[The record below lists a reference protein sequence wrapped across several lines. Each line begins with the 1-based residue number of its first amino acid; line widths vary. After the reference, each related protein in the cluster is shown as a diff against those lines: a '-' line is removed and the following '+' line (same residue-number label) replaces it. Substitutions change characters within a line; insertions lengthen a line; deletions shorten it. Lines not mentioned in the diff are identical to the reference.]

1 MEYIIT
7 IIGCIITILILT
19 YVFEFDIKKIK
30 KISENKELNE
40 IANRFPKN
48 EEICKSILKKINNEK
63 VKIKQNEDSKDKTS
77 LYIAITDTILIAD
90 IKDTY
95 TRIQTIAHECI
106 HSIQS
111 RKILLFNFYFTNIY
125 IIYFILSCILT
136 ITGVFKNYSLQLI
149 VLLIMGFLQ
158 YAIRSYL
165 ENDAMI
171 KARYLAKEYME
182 EYIKENPI
190 CNIEEVEKIYK
201 EYDEINK
208 IGIPAYNLLL
218 FRKCIIKVGIY
229 SVMAL
234 IMLLIK

>member
-7 IIGCIITILILT
+7 LIGCLITILILT

-77 LYIAITDTILIAD
+77 LYIAISNTILIAD

-136 ITGVFKNYSLQLI
+136 ITGVLKYYSLQLI
-149 VLLIMGFLQ
+149 ILLIMGFLQ

-182 EYIKENPI
+182 EYIKENPV

-208 IGIPAYNLLL
+208 IGIPAYNLLP